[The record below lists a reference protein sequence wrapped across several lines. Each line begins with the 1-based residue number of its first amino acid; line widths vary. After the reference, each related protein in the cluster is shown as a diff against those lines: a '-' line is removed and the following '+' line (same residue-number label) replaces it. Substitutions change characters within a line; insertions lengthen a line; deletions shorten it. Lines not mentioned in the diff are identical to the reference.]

1 MLSKQNL
8 KNDRQR
14 KSCKSY
20 TPLDFVKIFPE
31 FYVLSFLLFLTI
43 MFLRI
48 HVVKTGEEEGI
59 VIRYLICRPSLQ
71 DPTSSD
77 AVLMGKE
84 NTDKANVRG
93 QRWVRE
99 LNMENWG

>member
-1 MLSKQNL
+1 
-8 KNDRQR
+8 
-14 KSCKSY
+14 
-20 TPLDFVKIFPE
+20 
-31 FYVLSFLLFLTI
+31 

-99 LNMENWG
+99 LNMENWGWSFKYGMTQVLGSKCYLWG